1 VVDRS
6 YSHIIL
12 DHSHDVSAEVVASP
26 PRAEGWY
33 LNPFDCREQM
43 YWTGLGWTKRR
54 GSAGM
59 PVVELGFEVPEQ
71 LRDVRIRAEM
81 HHRKDQRVPRRA
93 SNGEFGAAFVSLALL
108 ALALF
113 VLDVLVIAD
122 PGVGSASFSFSD
134 IRAEGRPPGISAFLF
149 GYFGPGFVTTLI
161 IGVAFIVAV
170 CVARFGESGVPQQMM
185 RFVPVFGLLGLWYL
199 LAIVL
204 LRNNADFGS
213 GGLRLGAWLGPVGLF
228 ACAASAAVIA
238 KPEKPA
244 D

>member
-1 VVDRS
+1 MEPGCGTLIPINDWICQDPHPPVDFEFR
-6 YSHIIL
+6 
-12 DHSHDVSAEVVASP
+12 VSV
-26 PRAEGWY
+26 
-33 LNPFDCREQM
+33 RE
-43 YWTGLGWTKRR
+43 LH
-54 GSAGM
+54 
-59 PVVELGFEVPEQ
+59 EFEP
-71 LRDVRIRAEM
+71 
-81 HHRKDQRVPRRA
+81 PRRA

-238 KPEKPA
+238 KPEKPT